1 VKALLVINP
10 KAGGGRSSDL
20 LQRLETLVADR
31 VTKDLTVSYTESTG
45 HAAELAKEAAKA
57 GHSLVIAAGGDGT
70 VSECA
75 RGIYA
80 VAEADRPVLAIVG
93 LGTGSDFARG
103 LGLSHR
109 LSDYV
114 EVIRTGNERACDLG
128 LCTFDENVERT
139 FLNVLSFGLGG
150 LVDEYVASASR
161 TLGAKATY
169 FGASVR
175 ALVKGEPLDL
185 RVSATREQGVTMEH
199 RLRTFNFAVCNGSY
213 FGSGMKIA
221 PEAKLVDGLFDCV
234 ALGHTGKVLFALKSL
249 SVYSGRHLQDPET
262 AYFQAAALSVK
273 RADGGTLTI
282 DVDGEALRAKRADI
296 RVAKGA
302 IRLRA

>member
-10 KAGGGRSSDL
+10 KAGGGRSSDVL
-20 LQRLETLVADR
+20 KRLERLVTDR
-31 VTKDLTVSYTESTG
+31 VTKDLTVSYTESSG
-45 HAAELAKEAAKA
+45 HATELAKAASKA
-57 GHSLVIAAGGDGT
+57 GHELVIAAGGDGT

-75 RGIYA
+75 RGLYA
-80 VAEADRPVLAIVG
+80 VGEADRPALALVG

-109 LSDYV
+109 LADYV
-114 EVIRTGNERACDLG
+114 EVIRRGNEQACDLG
-128 LCTFDENVERT
+128 VCTFDERVERT

-150 LVDEYVASASR
+150 LVDEYVSSASR
-161 TLGAKATY
+161 MLGAKATY

-175 ALVKGEPLDL
+175 ALMQGEPLDL
-185 RVSATREQGVTMEH
+185 QVSSVRGGTSKER

-213 FGSGMKIA
+213 FGSGMQIA
-221 PEAKLVDGLFDCV
+221 PKAKLADGLFDCV
-234 ALGHTGKVLFALKSL
+234 ALGHTGKVMFALKSL

-262 AYFQAAALSVK
+262 AHFQAATLSIK

-282 DVDGEALRAKRADI
+282 DVDGEALRAKQADI
-296 RVAKGA
+296 RVANGA